1 MNFID
6 SLTCSGA
13 DRIATFFFAL
23 MVYYFMNIKNKTK
36 IEWILLLFGISGFLF
51 DIQSWFV

>member
-1 MNFID
+1 MNYI
-6 SLTCSGA
+6 SCSGA
-13 DRIATFFFAL
+13 DRIATFFFVL
-23 MVYYFMNIKNKTK
+23 MVYYFMNIKNRTL